1 MNVAWDYGIHLS
13 SLIGSMLD
21 MMRNED
27 MGREIYIYIHNYNIY
42 IYIIIIYDLRS
53 KSILFASRSQV
64 ITSFWMAW
72 NEPREDGVLVIIDW
86 GSLGSVL
93 GTCTWSYKSVI
104 LGPWCHQTWNE
115 MDGSMGKY
123 EKKVI
128 DMYMLMGKSSN
139 FGWRSPSKPCLIAG
153 GQPFSFLAQKRY
165 RP

>member
-1 MNVAWDYGIHLS
+1 MSIQSKTNQFQHCALVVWMSHECCMRLWNS
-13 SLIGSMLD
+13 SLKFDRFDVGYDEKWVRYIYIC
-21 MMRNED
+21 
-27 MGREIYIYIHNYNIY
+27 IYIYNIY
-42 IYIIIIYDLRS
+42 LRS

-128 DMYMLMGKSSN
+128 DMYINKYIIIYTYIYIYISYIH
-139 FGWRSPSKPCLIAG
+139 SP
-153 GQPFSFLAQKRY
+153 
-165 RP
+165 